1 MLFWKRFYDL
11 CIENNTK
18 PNAVCNLLGLSTA
31 TATHWKNG
39 TVPKA
44 DAVLAISDYF
54 GVSTDYLLGRAEKQQ
69 IAPIENDEGD
79 KQENINYSISQNNNN
94 GDNIVSGT
102 KHIEQS
108 KQPNELEYQDEMTS
122 ELTKRFNDLSFDK
135 KLDVFNYMKKLSE

>member
-1 MLFWKRFYDL
+1 MLFWERFYNL

-69 IAPIENDEGD
+69 EEQQITPTETDESD
-79 KQENINYSISQNNNN
+79 SNKQRLLRNYDDMNESAQEHLADYSDFMVSNVNNLKSDIQ
-94 GDNIVSGT
+94 DN
-102 KHIEQS
+102 KM
-108 KQPNELEYQDEMTS
+108 NA
-122 ELTKRFNDLSFDK
+122 
-135 KLDVFNYMKKLSE
+135 

>member
-69 IAPIENDEGD
+69 IALTETDESD
-79 KQENINYSISQNNNN
+79 SNKQRLLRNYDDMNQSAQEHLADYSDFMVSNVNNLKSNIQ
-94 GDNIVSGT
+94 DN
-102 KHIEQS
+102 KM
-108 KQPNELEYQDEMTS
+108 NA
-122 ELTKRFNDLSFDK
+122 
-135 KLDVFNYMKKLSE
+135 

>member
-1 MLFWKRFYDL
+1 MLFWERFYNL

-54 GVSTDYLLGRAEKQQ
+54 GVSTDYLLGRAEKQKT
-69 IAPIENDEGD
+69 APTETDEGD
-79 KQENINYSISQNNNN
+79 SNKQRLLRNYDDMNESAQEHLADYSDFMVSNVNNLKSDIQ
-94 GDNIVSGT
+94 DN
-102 KHIEQS
+102 KM
-108 KQPNELEYQDEMTS
+108 NA
-122 ELTKRFNDLSFDK
+122 
-135 KLDVFNYMKKLSE
+135 